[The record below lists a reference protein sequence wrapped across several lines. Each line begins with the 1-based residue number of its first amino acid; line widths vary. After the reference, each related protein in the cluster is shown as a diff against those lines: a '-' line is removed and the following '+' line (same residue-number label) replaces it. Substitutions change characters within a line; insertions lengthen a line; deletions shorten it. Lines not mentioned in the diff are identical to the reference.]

1 MIAAGIRLAE
11 RLPLPDAL
19 ARGAIRLLVARTDR
33 GLRRLD
39 AQATEAFARDMA
51 GWAIAEHTDAANA
64 QHYELPASFFAHVL
78 GPHMKYSSCFYAP
91 GDRLASAE
99 ERALALTAGHA
110 RLRDGQRILELGC
123 GWGSLSLWMAERYP
137 GAQILAVSNSAS
149 QKAHIMMKAGE
160 RGLRNLTVHT
170 ADINVFEPEATFDRI
185 VSVEMF
191 EHLSNW
197 RAILQRMRFWL
208 VPEGRAFLHVFSH
221 EAAPYR
227 FDHRNQHDFIAQHFF
242 TGGIMPSHDLIGQFD
257 DCFAIE
263 KEWRWNGTH
272 YAATARDWLA
282 NYDANRASILPVLS
296 DVYGSEAA
304 IWDRR
309 WRLFFLATAGL
320 FGYRG
325 GMPWGVSHY
334 LLRAP

>member
-1 MIAAGIRLAE
+1 MIGASVRLAE
-11 RLPLPDAL
+11 RMPLPDGLTRA
-19 ARGAIRLLVARTDR
+19 AIHLLCARTNQ
-33 GLRRLD
+33 GLKRLD
-39 AQATEAFARDMA
+39 ARATPDFARDMA
-51 GWAIAEHTDAANA
+51 SFAIAEHTDAANA

-78 GPHMKYSSCFYAP
+78 GPHMKYSSCFYAA
-91 GDRLASAE
+91 GDTLASAE

-123 GWGSLSLWMAERYP
+123 GWGSLTLWMAERYP
-137 GAQILAVSNSAS
+137 AAEIVAVSNSAS
-149 QKAHIMMKAGE
+149 QRMHILQRAGE
-160 RGLRNLTVHT
+160 RGLRNVTVHT
-170 ADINVFEPEATFDRI
+170 ADINAFQPDGTFDRI

-197 RAILQRMRFWL
+197 RAILQRMGSWL
-208 VPEGRAFLHVFSH
+208 NRDGRAFLHVFSH
-221 EAAPYR
+221 ETAPYR

-242 TGGIMPSHDLIGQFD
+242 TGGIMPSHSLIGEFG

-263 KEWRWNGTH
+263 NQWRWSGQH

-282 NYDANRASILPVLS
+282 NYDANHACIRPVLAN
-296 DVYGSEAA
+296 VYGDDAA

-320 FGYRG
+320 FGYG
-325 GMPWGVSHY
+325 GGKPWGVSHY
-334 LLRAP
+334 LLRAT